1 MTLSRYLAALGY
13 GNRKAA
19 ETIVRQRRVTTAAG
33 QVLRDGDAY
42 EHHNVFVDRE
52 PLDAPPGTV
61 VVLNKPVGYVCSL
74 KDRPPIVYDLLPPRF
89 PSRTPV
95 MASVGRLD
103 ADTSGLLLLTDD
115 GPLNHLLSSPKSHV
129 PKCYAMT
136 LTEPLRG
143 DEADLFAGGSL
154 VLRGE
159 HTPLAAAELRAVG
172 ERAAEI
178 TIHEGRYHQVRRMMA
193 AVGQHVVTL
202 HRVSFGPL
210 RIDSLAEGAWRVLDA
225 HEVDT
230 LRTAA
235 LAQKARAKSLLNPA
249 ASRPAL

>member
-13 GNRKAA
+13 GTRKAA
-19 ETIVRQRRVTTAAG
+19 ETIVRQRRVTNAAG
-33 QVLRDGDAY
+33 HVLRDGDAY
-42 EHHNVFVDRE
+42 EHHDVFVDRE
-52 PLDAPPGTV
+52 PLDAPPGSV
-61 VVLNKPVGYVCSL
+61 VLLNKPVGFVCSL

-89 PSRTPV
+89 PLRTPV
-95 MASVGRLD
+95 MSSVGRLD

-143 DEADLFAGGSL
+143 DEAATFASGTL
-154 VLRGE
+154 TLKGE
-159 HTPLAAAELRAVG
+159 PTPLAPANLRVTD
-172 ERAAEI
+172 ERLAEI

-202 HRVSFGPL
+202 RRVSFGPL
-210 RIDSLAEGAWRVLDA
+210 TIGDLPEGSWRLLES
-225 HEVDT
+225 HEVST
-230 LRTAA
+230 LRAAA
-235 LAQKARAKSLLNPA
+235 LAQKALAKSA
-249 ASRPAL
+249 K